1 MKLSD
6 CIHQYFDQY
15 LPQIKGASD
24 DTIKSYRSAFT
35 LFLSFAAQDLSVPVK
50 ELDVEHITP
59 TLIFA
64 FLEHLEDQRNNLPR
78 TRNSRL
84 AAIKSLFK
92 MIRLMYP
99 EYRKIA
105 DRIFNIPQKRCSRPL
120 IGYMTEDEILKVFQ
134 SVDLKRNKAFE
145 ITPFSIF
152 SMIQAPG
159 PVSWQPST
167 LTTLTLRKKP
177 LPLWEKEIVI
187 G

>member
-1 MKLSD
+1 MKLSA

-15 LPQIKGASD
+15 LPQIIGASD

-50 ELDVEHITP
+50 KLDVEHLTP
-59 TLIFA
+59 SLIFA
-64 FLEHLEDQRNNLPR
+64 FLDHLENQRNNIPT

-134 SVDLKRNKAFE
+134 SVDLKKKRVFE
-145 ITPFSIF
+145 ITPSSIF

-159 PVSWQPST
+159 PVSWQLST
-167 LTTLTLRKKP
+167 LTILTSRKEP
-177 LPLWEKEIVI
+177 LPLWGKEIVI